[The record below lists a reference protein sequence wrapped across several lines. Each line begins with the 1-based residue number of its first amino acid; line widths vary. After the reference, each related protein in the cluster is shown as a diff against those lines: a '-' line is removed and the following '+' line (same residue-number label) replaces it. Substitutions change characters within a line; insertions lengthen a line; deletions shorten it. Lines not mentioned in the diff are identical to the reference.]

1 MEWVGWAAAI
11 LTTVSFVPQAIKVI
25 RTRDTASISLWMYVL
40 FVVGI
45 GFWLFYGI
53 MKNDV
58 PMTTANAITLILAS
72 VILITK
78 LNNE

>member
-1 MEWVGWAAAI
+1 MEWFGWAAAI

-45 GFWLFYGI
+45 GCWLFYGI
-53 MKNDV
+53 MKHDV
-58 PMTTANAITLILAS
+58 PMTVANAITLILAS

-78 LNNE
+78 LNNG

>member
-1 MEWVGWAAAI
+1 MEWIGWAAAI

-45 GFWLFYGI
+45 GCWLFYGI
-53 MKNDV
+53 MKHDV
-58 PMTTANAITLILAS
+58 PMTVANAITLILAS

-78 LNNE
+78 LKNG

>member
-1 MEWVGWAAAI
+1 MEWIGWAAAI

-45 GFWLFYGI
+45 GCWLFYGI
-53 MKNDV
+53 MKHDV
-58 PMTTANAITLILAS
+58 PMTVANAITLILAS

-78 LNNE
+78 LNNG

>member
-1 MEWVGWAAAI
+1 MEWIGWAAAI

-45 GFWLFYGI
+45 GCWLFYGI
-53 MKNDV
+53 MKHDV
-58 PMTTANAITLILAS
+58 PMTAANAITLILAS
-72 VILITK
+72 IILITK
-78 LNNE
+78 LKNG